1 MDQISSSMKSF
12 IPTKLLKAKQSAPWF
27 NNSIKRM
34 CKKKQRLLS
43 AARKTG
49 KPSAWTRYKAFK
61 RDTLKAIR
69 KARWSYLNDVL
80 SLSLGEGNSKPFWQY
95 IRAQRQDNIGISPL
109 KENGNL
115 VSDALGKA
123 DILSR
128 QFSSVFTKI
137 TGGDVARL
145 AGPNYPQI
153 DPLTIRQKGVEKL
166 LADLDPSKASGPDHI
181 HCRFLKETAH
191 ELAPVFTCIFKQS
204 IATATLPKVWTDAY
218 VAPVFKKGPRCMP
231 ENYRPV
237 SLTCVPCKILEHIIA
252 KHYRDHLERHGIL
265 NSINHGFRSK
275 FSCETQLLLTLQ
287 DLLTFRDRKI
297 QVDIAILDFSK
308 AFDTVPHDHLL
319 EKLQFYGMHGPLLDW
334 TASFLKTR
342 TQSVVADGKHSKPAK
357 VLSGVPQCTVLGPLL
372 FLLHIN
378 DLPSVVTS
386 SVRLF
391 ADDCLLYRPVRCA
404 ADQVAL
410 QRDLLA
416 LQRWGDTWGMRFNA
430 GKCHIMQV
438 HRGQPLVHF
447 LYSMWASIIPSG
459 GNIVSWGAAGEWPW
473 LVAPRSFHSWQS
485 FIRPWFP

>member
-1 MDQISSSMKSF
+1 M
-12 IPTKLLKAKQSAPWF
+12 
-27 NNSIKRM
+27 
-34 CKKKQRLLS
+34 
-43 AARKTG
+43 
-49 KPSAWTRYKAFK
+49 
-61 RDTLKAIR
+61 
-69 KARWSYLNDVL
+69 
-80 SLSLGEGNSKPFWQY
+80 
-95 IRAQRQDNIGISPL
+95 
-109 KENGNL
+109 
-115 VSDALGKA
+115 
-123 DILSR
+123 
-128 QFSSVFTKI
+128 
-137 TGGDVARL
+137 
-145 AGPNYPQI
+145 
-153 DPLTIRQKGVEKL
+153 EKL

-218 VAPVFKKGPRCMP
+218 VAPVFKKGPRCIP

-252 KHYRDHLERHGIL
+252 KHYSDHLKRHGIL
-265 NSINHGFRSK
+265 NSLNHGFRSE

-297 QVDIAILDFSK
+297 QVDRAILDFSK

-319 EKLQFYGMHGPLLDW
+319 GKLHSYGMHSLLLDW

-342 TQSVVADGKHSKPAK
+342 TQSVVADGKHSKPAR
-357 VLSGVPQCTVLGPLL
+357 VLSGVPQSTVLGPLL

-386 SVRLF
+386 SVRHF
-391 ADDCLLYRPVRCA
+391 ADGCLLYRPIHCA

-410 QRDLLA
+410 QRDLSA
-416 LQRWGDTWGMRFNA
+416 LQHWGDTWGMRFNA

-447 LYSMWASIIPSG
+447 YTLCGQVLSLVEEASILG
-459 GNIVSWGAAGEWPW
+459 CC
-473 LVAPRSFHSWQS
+473 
-485 FIRPWFP
+485 